1 MEFGRD
7 SMSLSALQPVPR
19 KISAPDKHNEST
31 GPTEDRTSPAL
42 VGSHKDPLP
51 ETDSPTLQTASLT
64 FAGPREL
71 YKNGSL
77 DETGPAPDATSSPP
91 AIRHGL
97 ELNLP
102 IPHQSHRP

>member
-1 MEFGRD
+1 
-7 SMSLSALQPVPR
+7 MSLSALQPVPGNFP
-19 KISAPDKHNEST
+19 SLDKHNEST

-42 VGSHKDPLP
+42 FGSHKDPLP
-51 ETDSPTLQTASLT
+51 ETDSPTLQAASLT

-77 DETGPAPDATSSPP
+77 DEAGPVPDATSSPP

-102 IPHQSHRP
+102 ISHQSYRL